1 MSLIRRPAP
10 VSGDVVDRP
19 SPCPLLITG
28 TWMTPPDR
36 QCPNP
41 PSALL
46 ACQALFLACA
56 LALAACN
63 PFAGTSPEAAVN
75 ETAARP
81 IGPDEAS
88 PVIEEATPARDLAG
102 LQEDEVV
109 GMLGDPAFVWT
120 EGNARMWRYDGVS
133 CSLLIFLYPD
143 GVRHA
148 EALGGEEESCLCEI
162 RGDCT

>member
-1 MSLIRRPAP
+1 
-10 VSGDVVDRP
+10 
-19 SPCPLLITG
+19 
-28 TWMTPPDR
+28 MTPPDR
-36 QCPNP
+36 RYP
-41 PSALL
+41 ALP

-63 PFAGTSPEAAVN
+63 PFAGTGPEAAVG
-75 ETAARP
+75 ETAA
-81 IGPDEAS
+81 PDEAS
-88 PVIEEATPARDLAG
+88 SVVEEAAAAGDLAG
-102 LQEDEVV
+102 LQEGEVV

-120 EGNARMWRYDGVS
+120 EGSARMWRYDGAS
-133 CSLLIFLYPD
+133 CSLLVFLYPD